1 MNTTTTSKYTYLLTE
16 FVMHKGGKCIVVEAG
31 IIEEITNQSS
41 KATLYIP
48 LSQLTKTDEGYEC
61 PSWLI
66 NSQCSTAAAK
76 WVSNYGN
83 KGIDHLSGSF
93 YSIAVK
99 GMSEEVVVGFPSIKK
114 AYDKLVAAKR

>member
-1 MNTTTTSKYTYLLTE
+1 MDTKLLTE
-16 FVMHKGGKCIVVEAG
+16 FEMHKGGKCIVVEAV
-31 IIEEITNQSS
+31 IFEEITNQSS

-61 PSWLI
+61 PNWLI
-66 NSQCSTAAAK
+66 NSQCSAAAAK

-83 KGIDHLSGSF
+83 KGIDHLSGSV

-99 GMSEEVVVGFPSIKK
+99 GMSEEIVVGFPNVKK
-114 AYDKLVAAKR
+114 AYNKLVEAK